1 MHPLHHEWLM
11 SIDAIICCQELA
23 ELRRNSIPALNPTL
37 PDDWLEMAIDV
48 AMAYDPALDGKWRDP
63 KEIAYTVW
71 LKKRP
76 PETKLYVP
84 EKR

>member
-1 MHPLHHEWLM
+1 MHSFHHEWLL
-11 SIDAIICCQELA
+11 STDAIICCNELA
-23 ELRRNSIPALNPTL
+23 QLRKNSIPELNPVL

-48 AMAYDPALDGKWRDP
+48 AIAYDPDLDGQWRDP

-76 PETKLYVP
+76 PGTKLYVP
-84 EKR
+84 EKK